1 MSNGGDKAHH
11 PAPAG
16 AVAKT
21 ADAAKS
27 GSKASKPTSTAKPR
41 TK

>member
-1 MSNGGDKAHH
+1 MANGGDKSHH

-16 AVAKT
+16 AEAKT
-21 ADAAKS
+21 STVVKS
-27 GSKASKPTSTAKPR
+27 DHQQSKPQSTAKPR

>member
-1 MSNGGDKAHH
+1 MANGGDKAHH

-16 AVAKT
+16 AEAKT
-21 ADAAKS
+21 AAAKS
-27 GSKASKPTSTAKPR
+27 GDKQSKPASTAKPR

>member
-1 MSNGGDKAHH
+1 MANGGDKSHH

-16 AVAKT
+16 AEAKT
-21 ADAAKS
+21 SKAVKS
-27 GSKASKPTSTAKPR
+27 GQQSKPTSTAKPR